1 MKVVSSWLS
10 GWSGIW
16 WNPLSHSSVVNT
28 VAPSCWAS
36 SWSVVG
42 SGKVS
47 RRSLSFGFVKSMH
60 SRTFTFG
67 FGTATI
73 GAHQSVGVSTGR
85 MISCSSSFFS
95 SSWTFPFTGRGS
107 LREAEIANGWA
118 FCCNLISF
126 RLTVKIYPSTFLPF
140 YMSTDVPVY

>member
-16 WNPLSHSSVVNT
+16 WNPLSHSNLVNT

-47 RRSLSFGFVKSMH
+47 RRSLSFSFVKSTH

-95 SSWTFPFTGRGS
+95 SSWTFLS
-107 LREAEIANGWA
+107 LEEVVYGTEIANGWA

-126 RLTVKIYPSTFLPF
+126 RLTVKIYPSTFPLF

>member
-16 WNPLSHSSVVNT
+16 WNPLSHSNLVNT

-47 RRSLSFGFVKSMH
+47 RRSLSFNFVKSTH

-73 GAHQSVGVSTGR
+73 GAHRQWVSPQGG
-85 MISCSSSFFS
+85 
-95 SSWTFPFTGRGS
+95 WYPALPVS
-107 LREAEIANGWA
+107 LVLLELFLSLEEVVYGTEIANGWA
-118 FCCNLISF
+118 FCCNLTSF
-126 RLTVKIYPSTFLPF
+126 RLTVKIYPSTFPLF